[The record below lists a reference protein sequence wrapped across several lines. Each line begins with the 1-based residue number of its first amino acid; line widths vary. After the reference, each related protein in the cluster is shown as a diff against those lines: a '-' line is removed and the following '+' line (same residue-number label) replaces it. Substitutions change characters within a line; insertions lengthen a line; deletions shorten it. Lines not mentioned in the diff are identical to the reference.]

1 MGTENA
7 VRRAAIIGTGLI
19 GQGWAIVF
27 ARMGWEVRLHDVNA
41 AMLAEARTLILQQ
54 LGVLQAQGLL
64 DDADA
69 IVDRVQVSSSLQE
82 ALAGASYVQTQ
93 PVFDLAQLRPLAGE
107 LKARRPAVRVVAMVM
122 PLVSV
127 EALERVTGRLGVA
140 PPRALGER
148 LAGDPESAWPAFEDL
163 LASLAGDDHVDGV
176 AVMTFEMDAT
186 PETGARIVAAL
197 NAAGIG
203 A

>member
-54 LGVLQAQGLL
+54 LRVLQAQGLL

-82 ALAGASYVQTQ
+82 ALAGAS
-93 PVFDLAQLRPLAGE
+93 
-107 LKARRPAVRVVAMVM
+107 
-122 PLVSV
+122 
-127 EALERVTGRLGVA
+127 
-140 PPRALGER
+140 
-148 LAGDPESAWPAFEDL
+148 
-163 LASLAGDDHVDGV
+163 
-176 AVMTFEMDAT
+176 
-186 PETGARIVAAL
+186 
-197 NAAGIG
+197 
-203 A
+203 